1 MQIQTLKLVEERTRA
16 LFSLEKKTGLLYIV
30 NMKDSLTKKKKKL
43 SDGKHFRIRKG
54 SIYIK
59 AVKGKKKILQSIN
72 AK

>member
-1 MQIQTLKLVEERTRA
+1 M
-16 LFSLEKKTGLLYIV
+16 